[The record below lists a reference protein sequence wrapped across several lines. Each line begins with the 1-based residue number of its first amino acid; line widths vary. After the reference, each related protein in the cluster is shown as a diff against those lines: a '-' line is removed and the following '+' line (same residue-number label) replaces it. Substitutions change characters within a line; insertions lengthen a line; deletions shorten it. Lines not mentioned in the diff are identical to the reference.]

1 MKNRIATAASVFLLC
16 SIIYLSCSKSSSSNN
31 NTSNNSPNTVTMAGM
46 AFSPGTITV
55 SAGTT
60 ITWKNNDNMAHT
72 VTADDNS
79 FDSGNIGAGSSY
91 SKTFS
96 VAGTYN
102 YHCTIHAGMN
112 GKVVV
117 Q

>member
-1 MKNRIATAASVFLLC
+1 MKNSIATIASMFMLVAVM
-16 SIIYLSCSKSSSSNN
+16 SLSCSKSSSNN
-31 NTSNNSPNTVTMAGM
+31 NNNSNNSPNTVTMAGM

-55 SAGTT
+55 PVNTT
-60 ITWKNNDNMAHT
+60 ITWKNTDNMAHT

-91 SKTFS
+91 SRTFS

-102 YHCTIHAGMN
+102 YHCTLHAGMT
-112 GKVVV
+112 GKVIV